1 MEVKNATGKYIRKK
15 IGIRDNVRF
24 FTENILETNLNATI
38 LFESFYDFLR
48 NENHFVNALS

>member
-24 FTENILETNLNATI
+24 FTENILETNLYATI

-48 NENHFVNALS
+48 NENHFVKALS

>member
-24 FTENILETNLNATI
+24 FTENILEKNLNATI

-48 NENHFVNALS
+48 NENHFVKALS